1 MSSIAILSDI
11 HSNLRAFQAV
21 LKDAREAGAEQFV
34 FLGDVVGYGAFP
46 SECVTLV
53 QEHGGQCVMGNHEVA
68 VLSLVESMRHQSGD
82 RRRGGACGYTAGL
95 IHSARS
101 LDPRKLSWLE
111 SLPYTL
117 PIPGAVAAHAN
128 LQSPRS
134 FGYITDSLSA
144 GPSLAALA
152 TQVFGLGFFGH
163 THLQEVFPGH
173 GGGVEWLDDT
183 SFHVPKESRC
193 VVMVGSVGLPR
204 HPTDRSAA
212 WVLWDPEARII
223 ELKRTEYDRVQ
234 AAGEVIR
241 AGLPSS
247 TAIDLLTAE
256 EAKEWR

>member
-1 MSSIAILSDI
+1 MSKIAILSDI
-11 HSNLRAFQAV
+11 HSSLCAFQAV

-34 FLGDVVGYGAFP
+34 FLGDVVGYGP
-46 SECVTLV
+46 SPVECVTLV

-68 VLSLVESMRHQSGD
+68 VLSLIEGTRQGIGNWG
-82 RRRGGACGYTAGL
+82 RGGSCGYTAGL

-101 LDPRKLSWLE
+101 LDPRKLNWLE

-117 PIPGAVAAHAN
+117 PIPGALVAHAN
-128 LQSPRS
+128 LHNPKG
-134 FGYITDSLSA
+134 FGYITDPLSA

-152 TQVFGLGFFGH
+152 TQEFGLGFFGH
-163 THLQEVFPGH
+163 THRQEVFTGH
-173 GGGVEWLDDT
+173 GEGVEWGDDT
-183 SFHVPKESRC
+183 SFHVPKETCC

-212 WVLWDPEARII
+212 WVLWDPEARIV
-223 ELKRTEYDRVQ
+223 ELKRTEYDRLK

-247 TAIDLLTAE
+247 TAIDLLTKE
-256 EAKEWR
+256 EEKEWR